1 MMRAMPN
8 LKTLYHAAMYDP
20 APVPSYREATAPGD
34 FQDAAFVFADPF
46 RIEREDTRQDYGET
60 RYQTI
65 GMVNEILLFVVYT
78 PRGEDEEICHIIS
91 ARKAESRERKEYH
104 ED

>member
-1 MMRAMPN
+1 MEFSWDPD
-8 LKTLYHAAMYDP
+8 KAA
-20 APVPSYREATAPGD
+20 SNFEKHGID
-34 FQDAAFVFADPF
+34 FQDAVFVFADPF

-65 GMVNEILLFVVYT
+65 GMVNEVLLFVVYT
-78 PRGEDEEICHIIS
+78 PRGDDEEICHIIS

>member
-1 MMRAMPN
+1 MEFSWNPD
-8 LKTLYHAAMYDP
+8 KAA
-20 APVPSYREATAPGD
+20 SNFEKHGID
-34 FQDAAFVFADPF
+34 FRDTAFVFADPF

-65 GMVNEILLFVVYT
+65 GMVCDVLLFVVYT
-78 PRGEDEEICHIIS
+78 LRGEDEEICHIIS
-91 ARKAESRERKEYH
+91 ARKAETRERKEYH